1 MTSRVFVDT
10 NVLVYA
16 EDNAEREKQ
25 KRASAILTELIPSG
39 RMVISTQVL
48 QELFN
53 AATRKL
59 RLPAVYVR
67 GLVEDYSQLDVVLV
81 RSELILG
88 AIDLHRLC
96 AISFWDALVIRAA
109 SEGGCTRLLSENL
122 QHGQTIEGV
131 RIENPFLA
139 TRSAEPRARYK
150 TRGTSRR
157 SIRSSARA
165 GPR

>member
-10 NVLVYA
+10 NILVYA
-16 EDNAEREKQ
+16 EDAAAAQKQ
-25 KRASAILTELIPSG
+25 KRSSAILADLVPSG

-53 AATRKL
+53 SATRKL
-59 RLPAVYVR
+59 RLPATYVR

-81 RSELILG
+81 RPELILG
-88 AIDLHRLC
+88 AIDLHRLH
-96 AISFWDALVIRAA
+96 AISFWDALIIRAA
-109 SEGGCTRLLSENL
+109 SEGGCTSLLSEDL

-139 TRSAEPRARYK
+139 THSAEPRARYK
-150 TRGTSRR
+150 TRRTSSR
-157 SIRSSARA
+157 SRSGARA
-165 GPR
+165 